1 MVKIPTLD
9 MRSPTMKF
17 RKTIATTVA
26 AAALS
31 VGAISLAPAAGA
43 QATDTSAGKE
53 QACQRA
59 HDAWQRIIAAN
70 ERAVSEY
77 REYRAKQQE
86 LLANGHVV
94 AAHRLDAALD
104 RARQAHERLV
114 ARTVAIAQR
123 VKGFC
128 TEQPP
133 ALTPVE

>member
-1 MVKIPTLD
+1 M
-9 MRSPTMKF
+9 MF
-17 RKTIATTVA
+17 RKTIATTVV
-26 AAALS
+26 AAALG
-31 VGAISLAPAAGA
+31 VGAISLAPTAGA
-43 QATDTSAGKE
+43 QTTDPGARKE

-59 HDAWQRIIAAN
+59 HDAWQRIVASN
-70 ERAVSEY
+70 EKAVSEY

-86 LLANGHVV
+86 LVANGHER

-104 RARQAHERLV
+104 RARQAHVRLV
-114 ARTVAIAQR
+114 ARAVAIAQR

>member
-1 MVKIPTLD
+1 
-9 MRSPTMKF
+9 MKF

-43 QATDTSAGKE
+43 QATDTGKE

-59 HDAWQRIIAAN
+59 HDAWQKIIAAN

-104 RARQAHERLV
+104 RARQAHDRLV
-114 ARTVAIAQR
+114 ARAVAIAQR
-123 VKGFC
+123 VKAFC

>member
-1 MVKIPTLD
+1 
-9 MRSPTMKF
+9 MKF

-43 QATDTSAGKE
+43 QTADPGARKE

-59 HDAWQRIIAAN
+59 HDAFQKIVASN
-70 ERAVSEY
+70 EKAVSKY
-77 REYRAKQQE
+77 HEYRAKQQE

-104 RARQAHERLV
+104 RARQAHTRLV
-114 ARTVAIAQR
+114 ARTVEIAQR

-133 ALTPVE
+133 VLTPVE